1 MQTRSHT
8 ETFQPSQALSRIE
21 EIRTT
26 EKKEASREREN
37 QEAPLSFHLF
47 SRSHSLCCLS
57 SLVSDPPRRIAAV
70 KLLTSS
76 STSVVTPLCATKL
89 FLQVCVCVCGC
100 QPKFLTS
107 S

>member
-47 SRSHSLCCLS
+47 SRSHFTFSLLS
-57 SLVSDPPRRIAAV
+57 LLPRFR
-70 KLLTSS
+70 SS
-76 STSVVTPLCATKL
+76 QTDRSCQTFDVFIHLGRDL

>member
-26 EKKEASREREN
+26 EKKEASREKEN

-47 SRSHSLCCLS
+47 SRSHFTFSLLS
-57 SLVSDPPRRIAAV
+57 LLPRFRSSQTDRSCQTFDVFIHLGCDPA
-70 KLLTSS
+70 
-76 STSVVTPLCATKL
+76 LCD
-89 FLQVCVCVCGC
+89 
-100 QPKFLTS
+100 
-107 S
+107 